1 MKSFILLYMRRKTST
16 SDLMVKGK
24 LSSTSWENM
33 GMIPGLAG
41 DGIRTEEAPGGM
53 AHILLRNKYDCYP
66 ADFTRGL

>member
-1 MKSFILLYMRRKTST
+1 
-16 SDLMVKGK
+16 
-24 LSSTSWENM
+24 M

-53 AHILLRNKYDCYP
+53 AHVLLRNKYDCYP